1 MVRRAT
7 ATLVVVALAVLAGC
21 LGGAGADA
29 TTTVEPTTTAAASTT
44 SQSGSPTTAAA
55 AGDVSVEVVEVVDG
69 DTIKVVMPDGARET
83 VRLLG
88 VDTPE
93 VHAENTPDEFEG
105 VPETEAGRAC
115 LRAAGENA
123 SAYAKSRLA
132 DRTVELRYDEKAGER
147 GYYGRLLAYVV
158 VDGAEFN
165 YDLITE
171 GHARLY
177 ESSFEERE
185 RYERAERDARE
196 RGVGLWSCATEG
208 AAAGGADATTDD
220 GLSVSVVADAP
231 GNDND
236 NLNEEYVTLR
246 NDGDATVDLSGWT
259 VSDAAGA
266 TYTFAEGTD
275 LAPGASLTLHTGS
288 GTDTDEDVY
297 WGRGGAVW
305 NNGGDTVTIRDAA
318 GDEVLAYTYE

>member
-7 ATLVVVALAVLAGC
+7 ATLVVVVLAVLAGC
-21 LGGAGADA
+21 LGGGGAGAA
-29 TTTVEPTTTAAASTT
+29 TTVESTATETASPTA
-44 SQSGSPTTAAA
+44 QSGSPTTAAA
-55 AGDVSVEVVEVVDG
+55 AGDVTVEVVEVVDG

-105 VPETEAGRAC
+105 VPETEAGRTC
-115 LRAAGENA
+115 LRAAGEDA

-196 RGVGLWSCATEG
+196 RGVGLWSCATE
-208 AAAGGADATTDD
+208 
-220 GLSVSVVADAP
+220 
-231 GNDND
+231 
-236 NLNEEYVTLR
+236 EYVTLR
-246 NDGDATVDLSGWT
+246 NDGDAAIDLSGWT

-266 TYTFAEGTD
+266 TYTFAGGTELD
-275 LAPGASLTLHTGS
+275 PGASLTLHTGS

-305 NNGGDTVTIRDAA
+305 NNGGDTVTVRDAT

>member
-21 LGGAGADA
+21 LGGGGANA
-29 TTTVEPTTTAAASTT
+29 TTTVEPSATEASSTT

-55 AGDVSVEVVEVVDG
+55 AGDVTVEVVEVVDG

-105 VPETEAGRAC
+105 VPETEAGRTC

-158 VDGAEFN
+158 VDGAPFN

-171 GHARLY
+171 GHARFY

-231 GNDND
+231 GNDNE

-246 NDGDATVDLSGWT
+246 NDGDDAVDLSGWT

-266 TYTFAEGTD
+266 TYTFAEGSELD
-275 LAPGASLTLHTGS
+275 PDASVTLHTGS

-318 GDEVLAYTYE
+318 GDELLAYTYE

>member
-7 ATLVVVALAVLAGC
+7 ATLVVVVLAVLAGC
-21 LGGAGADA
+21 LGGGGADA
-29 TTTVEPTTTAAASTT
+29 TTTVEPTATAAASPTP
-44 SQSGSPTTAAA
+44 QSGSPTTAAA
-55 AGDVSVEVVEVVDG
+55 AGDVTVEVVEVVDG
-69 DTIKVVMPDGARET
+69 DTVKVVMPDGARET

-165 YDLITE
+165 YDLIVE

-246 NDGDATVDLSGWT
+246 NDGDATIDLSGWT

-266 TYTFAEGTD
+266 TYTFAEGSE
-275 LAPGASLTLHTGS
+275 LNPGASLTLHTGS

-305 NNGGDTVTIRDAA
+305 NNGGDTVTVRNAA
-318 GDEVLAYTYE
+318 GTEVLSYTYG

>member
-7 ATLVVVALAVLAGC
+7 ATLVVVVLAVLAGC
-21 LGGAGADA
+21 LGGGGAGAA
-29 TTTVEPTTTAAASTT
+29 ATVESTATETASPTA
-44 SQSGSPTTAAA
+44 QSGSPTTAAA
-55 AGDVSVEVVEVVDG
+55 EGDVTVEVVEVVDG

-105 VPETEAGRAC
+105 VPETEAGRTC
-115 LRAAGENA
+115 LRAAGEDA

-165 YDLITE
+165 YDLIAE
-171 GHARLY
+171 GHARFY

-246 NDGDATVDLSGWT
+246 NDGDDPVDLSGWT

-266 TYTFAEGTD
+266 TYTFAEGTALD
-275 LAPGASLTLHTGS
+275 PGASLTLHTGS

-318 GDEVLAYTYE
+318 GTEVLAYTYE

>member
-7 ATLVVVALAVLAGC
+7 TTLVVVVLAVLAGC
-21 LGGAGADA
+21 LGGGGVDA
-29 TTTVEPTTTAAASTT
+29 PATVESTATPTASPTA
-44 SQSGSPTTAAA
+44 QSGSPTAATA
-55 AGDVSVEVVEVVDG
+55 AGDVTVEVVEVVDG

-105 VPETEAGRAC
+105 VPETEAGRTC

-132 DRTVELRYDEKAGER
+132 NRTVELRYDEKAGER

-165 YDLITE
+165 YDLIAE
-171 GHARLY
+171 GHARFY

-208 AAAGGADATTDD
+208 SAAGGADATTDD

-246 NDGDATVDLSGWT
+246 NDGDATIDLSGWT
-259 VSDAAGA
+259 VADAAGA
-266 TYTFAEGTD
+266 TYTFAEGTE
-275 LAPGASLTLHTGS
+275 LSPGASLTLHTGS

-305 NNGGDTVTIRDAA
+305 NNGGDTVTIRNAA
-318 GDEVLAYTYE
+318 GVEVLAYTYG

>member
-7 ATLVVVALAVLAGC
+7 TTLVVVVLAVLAGC
-21 LGGAGADA
+21 LGGGGAGAP
-29 TTTVEPTTTAAASTT
+29 TTVESTATETASPTA
-44 SQSGSPTTAAA
+44 QSESPTTAAA
-55 AGDVSVEVVEVVDG
+55 EGDVTVEVVEVVDG

-105 VPETEAGRAC
+105 VPETEAGRTC

-165 YDLITE
+165 HDLIAE
-171 GHARLY
+171 GHARVY

-208 AAAGGADATTDD
+208 SAAGGPDATTDD

-246 NDGDATVDLSGWT
+246 NDGDAAIDLSGWT

-266 TYTFAEGTD
+266 TYTFAEGTELD
-275 LAPGASLTLHTGS
+275 PGASLTLHTGS

-318 GDEVLAYTYE
+318 GTEVLSYTYE